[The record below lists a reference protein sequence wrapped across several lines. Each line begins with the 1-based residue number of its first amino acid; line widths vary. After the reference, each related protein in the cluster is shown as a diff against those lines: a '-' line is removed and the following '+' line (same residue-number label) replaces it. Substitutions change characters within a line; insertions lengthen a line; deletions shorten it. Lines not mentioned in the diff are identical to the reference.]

1 MHSHDQF
8 QNRFRR
14 QTTLQK
20 IVEEK
25 TPEKLF
31 HRAAIGPLSDSWK
44 WLVCYML
51 PMYLGDV
58 LFETCSAQKRAQSFR
73 GHWLRRSRAATYSP
87 RSIHRQWNKFQQGCF
102 RQDQV
107 KKTLYFIGFESDDIV
122 NCLDVWFIKLEGN
135 PPAEGKTKRH
145 CMFAM
150 IHQNVPINHWSM
162 TSNQAVPRIQLDRVL
177 PWALGATDPTPAVF
191 FLAPLS
197 GCRRSSAASMMRF
210 SDSDPMFYFP
220 EIYGNMLCITDL
232 NGYNGRQLF
241 KNMNW

>member
-1 MHSHDQF
+1 MACVLYAAYVPWGCLIWNLF
-8 QNRFRR
+8 C
-14 QTTLQK
+14 T
-20 IVEEK
+20 EEG
-25 TPEKLF
+25 TVIS
-31 HRAAIGPLSDSWK
+31 RPL
-44 WLVCYML
+44 
-51 PMYLGDV
+51 
-58 LFETCSAQKRAQSFR
+58 AQKEQGSNIFTTVHTPPVEQVSA
-73 GHWLRRSRAATYSP
+73 LL
-87 RSIHRQWNKFQQGCF
+87 FQAGSS
-102 RQDQV
+102 
-107 KKTLYFIGFESDDIV
+107 KKPLYFIGFESDDIV

-210 SDSDPMFYFP
+210 SDSDPMFSFP
-220 EIYGNMLCITDL
+220 WNIWKYIMHNRSEWIQWHTTV
-232 NGYNGRQLF
+232 
-241 KNMNW
+241 